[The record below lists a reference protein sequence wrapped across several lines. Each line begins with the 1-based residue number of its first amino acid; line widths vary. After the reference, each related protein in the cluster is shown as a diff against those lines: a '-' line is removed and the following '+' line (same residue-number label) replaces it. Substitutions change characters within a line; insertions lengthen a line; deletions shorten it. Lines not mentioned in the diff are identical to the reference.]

1 MAQNWKPLNGSRTC
15 RGSYD
20 WLSPGELESHM
31 AEILHIEDKQ
41 ELCKDCDGVCRQGT
55 DGFYL
60 AVTPSPDGQF
70 HSTMRE
76 CKRYRAKKEQKR
88 LNL

>member
-1 MAQNWKPLNGSRTC
+1 
-15 RGSYD
+15 
-20 WLSPGELESHM
+20 M